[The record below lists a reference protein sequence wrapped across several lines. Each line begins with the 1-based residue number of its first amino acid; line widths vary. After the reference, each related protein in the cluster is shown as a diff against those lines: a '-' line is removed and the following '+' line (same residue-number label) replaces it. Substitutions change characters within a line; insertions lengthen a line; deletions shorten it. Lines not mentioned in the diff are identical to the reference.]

1 MSTSAGTHREVEL
14 ELLDRLGTV
23 ELYPQRQQPLQ
34 QIVRILPVGNWRS
47 TEILIQSAPQ
57 LGPALAKVTLPS
69 GQTVTGRVRT
79 MTDFELSLTDSS
91 GAYHYWPR
99 SQVKVEIEDKLT
111 GHRDLLPKYS
121 DADIHNLTAYLV
133 TLK

>member
-1 MSTSAGTHREVEL
+1 M
-14 ELLDRLGTV
+14 
-23 ELYPQRQQPLQ
+23 
-34 QIVRILPVGNWRS
+34 
-47 TEILIQSAPQ
+47 QSRFLWPATP
-57 LGPALAKVTLPS
+57 GPTLAKVTLPS